1 VINFASTGLGS
12 HPIADAKQIALDII
26 SSGTKI
32 PYFPQTVEDNMTFQF
47 HNIIP
52 GLILEKGSARL
63 NLNDNRVVKGLE
75 DLRGKL
81 VLKKINIEPGGLP
94 LEKRYI
100 RGLYAL
106 EEALQETEADI
117 WGVKGEI
124 TGPLTEAYSVEV
136 LPGRKKAVLD
146 EELFKLVLDVTA
158 EVAYWLSKELQKLSR
173 KFLGK
178 GGETILFL
186 DEPLLPLCLK
196 DSVEPEA
203 KVRAIESVLCRI
215 RCKKGI
221 HICDN
226 PLTVI
231 DNVLKLNIDYF
242 SFDARRYPDTLEK
255 TDSETL
261 EKYLRRGKG
270 FAFGLTPN
278 TPEEL
283 FGEENIYDIQR
294 GVKDPFDFIPKAS
307 DITNRMEHIV
317 SQMESKIDVVFL
329 LHHSLITPQCGFRNF
344 NIPNPSVGE
353 KIVKRLLEIQE
364 KAAEEVREKYKIGF

>member
-1 VINFASTGLGS
+1 
-12 HPIADAKQIALDII
+12 
-26 SSGTKI
+26 
-32 PYFPQTVEDNMTFQF
+32 MTFQF

-63 NLNDNRVVKGLE
+63 NLNDPQVVKGLE

-94 LEKRYI
+94 LEKRYLK
-100 RGLYAL
+100 GLYAL
-106 EEALQETEADI
+106 EEVLKETEADL

-136 LPGRKKAVLD
+136 LPGRKKAILD
-146 EELFKLVLDVTA
+146 EDLFKLVLGVTA

-178 GGETILFL
+178 KAETILFL
-186 DEPLLPLCLK
+186 DEPLLPLCLR
-196 DSVEPEA
+196 DSAEPEA
-203 KVRAIESVLCRI
+203 KIRAIDSVLCRI
-215 RCKKGI
+215 QCKKGI

-231 DNVLKLNIDYF
+231 DDVLKLNIDYF
-242 SFDARRYPDTLEK
+242 SFDARRYPATLEK

-270 FAFGLTPN
+270 FAFGLTP
-278 TPEEL
+278 
-283 FGEENIYDIQR
+283 
-294 GVKDPFDFIPKAS
+294 
-307 DITNRMEHIV
+307 
-317 SQMESKIDVVFL
+317 
-329 LHHSLITPQCGFRNF
+329 
-344 NIPNPSVGE
+344 
-353 KIVKRLLEIQE
+353 
-364 KAAEEVREKYKIGF
+364 